1 MVVEAGSRL
10 GQETAKIRGRV
21 TIKQRLNALS
31 GIEEGVGVDMDVRD
45 KARFHG
51 SVGAVLS
58 SKPKI
63 MKTGRVATQING
75 SSFFTSHPYVWKK
88 ESNSSSV

>member
-10 GQETAKIRGRV
+10 GQETAKIRGKLTV
-21 TIKQRLNALS
+21 KQRLNALS

-51 SVGAVLS
+51 
-58 SKPKI
+58 
-63 MKTGRVATQING
+63 
-75 SSFFTSHPYVWKK
+75 
-88 ESNSSSV
+88 